1 MDVVVTGASGFIGH
15 AIAREAH
22 ARGHRVTA
30 LHRSGPPPHAANV
43 AWETFDAWEA
53 GETRDARSNRA
64 DVVIHAAAVR
74 HRHGIAPE
82 EYGRVN
88 VALTD
93 RVLGRAARD
102 GARVV
107 LVSSIAVYGWPAE
120 LPIDES
126 RDYAPVGPYGAS
138 KVETEARVAASG
150 LPFVIVQP
158 SITYGPGDT
167 NGMID
172 KMARMIARGFFV
184 VPGRGRA
191 RVQLV
196 YVDDVARLVMR
207 AASSK
212 VALGQ
217 RFICT
222 YREPI
227 AVADLVQRIARAA
240 GTHIPRFGPPTAL
253 LRMAGFGM
261 EQLERAGVFRG
272 REPPLTREKLATLAV
287 DRAYRADRMKALLGD
302 EARVGYEEGITR
314 TVRALGLGRRA
325 D

>member
-1 MDVVVTGASGFIGH
+1 MNVVVTGASGFIGH
-15 AIAREAH
+15 AIAQEAH
-22 ARGHRVTA
+22 ARGDRVTA
-30 LHRSGPPPHAANV
+30 LHRSGPPAHAAPV
-43 AWETFDAWEA
+43 SWTTFDAWEA
-53 GETRDARSNRA
+53 GNERA

-93 RVLGRAARD
+93 RVLRRAARD

-107 LVSSIAVYGWPAE
+107 LVSSIAVYGWPAA

-126 RDYAPVGPYGAS
+126 RGYAPVGPYGAS
-138 KVETEARVAASG
+138 KVETEARVTASG

-196 YVDDVARLVMR
+196 YVDDVARLTMLA
-207 AASSK
+207 AASEA
-212 VALGQ
+212 ALGQ

-222 YREPI
+222 YREPV
-227 AVADLVQRIARAA
+227 AVADLVQQIARAA
-240 GTHIPRFGPPTAL
+240 GTRIPRFGPPTAL

-272 REPPLTREKLATLAV
+272 KEPPLTREKLATIAV
-287 DRAYRADRMKALLGD
+287 DRAYRADRMRALLGD